1 MSNADV
7 SAPGVRASGITPIR
21 FAVDNVTPAVERL
34 PTQRLADLYPD
45 AVCLGGD
52 PDAEVIEP
60 TGTHPVLG
68 AVGRAF
74 ADHRP
79 LVLSPDAIWLTI
91 AQGLAQHIRL
101 HAEELRTLLVEH
113 TGRTRLTA
121 TIHEPVPTDAQSWAR
136 IVEQLATM
144 LDPTLPGCDFSTS
157 TDVERTASRIV
168 LLDAY
173 SPYYSFWLR
182 AVCGI
187 PEITLTGT
195 VEDWQ
200 RIRSRID
207 EFDRFGLRSWA
218 VSLRGILDHFVRAA
232 ESRADTE
239 FWQRIYNPKDA
250 YGGEQITGWIT
261 RLYPYLRGTGRAD
274 QPNPMLD
281 LPLGEPS
288 GWTDDNHRWYGGPGI
303 RSNDVPDALS
313 TVGIHVVSEPDR
325 SVGTAALHAGLVAV
339 AQDRE
344 GRLIPTVGWHLTGA
358 GVPPIDDLIDRIIAE
373 HETTPPVLPERPTCP
388 PPSGMA
394 EVIAI
399 RTRIGTASL
408 FGGAWTL
415 YPAYRSVP
423 AKLGSHQIQLIQESS
438 ASIGRGRLA
447 LLFDL
452 PGGRVLGRLHR
463 PWHHET
469 WIVTDLAEPV
479 ELLDV
484 GPSLAAILHEALDSG
499 GEWEHMVVGRVDR
512 TTVD

>member
-1 MSNADV
+1 
-7 SAPGVRASGITPIR
+7 
-21 FAVDNVTPAVERL
+21 VTPAAERL
-34 PTQRLADLYPD
+34 PTQRLADLYPE

-79 LVLSPDAIWLTI
+79 LVLSPDAIWMTI
-91 AQGLAQHIRL
+91 VQGLAQHIRL

-113 TGRTRLTA
+113 TGRKRLTV
-121 TIHEPVPTDAQSWAR
+121 TINGPVPADAQSWAR
-136 IVEQLATM
+136 IVEQLAAM
-144 LDPTLPGCDFSTS
+144 LDPALPGCDFSTS

-173 SPYYSFWLR
+173 SPYYSFWVW

-195 VEDWQ
+195 VEDWA

-207 EFDRFGLRSWA
+207 EFDRFGLQSWT

-232 ESRADTE
+232 EGRVDTE

-250 YGGEQITGWIT
+250 YGGERITGWIT

-288 GWTDDNHRWYGGPGI
+288 GWTDDNHRGYGGPGI
-303 RSNDVPDALS
+303 CSNDVPDTLS
-313 TVGIHVVSEPDR
+313 TVGVHVVSEPDR
-325 SVGTAALHAGLVAV
+325 SVGAVALHAGLVAV
-339 AQDRE
+339 AQDRD
-344 GRLIPTVGWHLTGA
+344 GRLIPTVGWHLTA
-358 GVPPIDDLIDRIIAE
+358 AAVPPIDDLIDRIIAE
-373 HETTPPVLPERPTCP
+373 HETTPAVPPERPSLP
-388 PPSGMA
+388 PYGTA

-415 YPAYRSVP
+415 QPAYRTVPERIGSWPGYVTRENSV
-423 AKLGSHQIQLIQESS
+423 
-438 ASIGRGRLA
+438 SIGRGQLN

-452 PGGRVLGRLHR
+452 PDGRVLGRLHR
-463 PWHHET
+463 PWHDER

-479 ELLDV
+479 DLLDV
-484 GPSLAAILHEALDSG
+484 GPSLAAFLHGALESD
-499 GEWEHMVVGRVDR
+499 GEWEHMVVGSVDR